1 MALKTSAAPADTRD
15 VNRVP
20 DQSGFSLVEVLVAAV
35 ILVLGATAA
44 FSLIDSANRSISA
57 NSARSGGTNLA
68 RELTEYARATDY
80 DLLQD
85 DQVVAA
91 LRARASVQG
100 TLSGGTWT
108 IERRNVVYTV
118 DASACTFD
126 DPKDGLAATPPD
138 DACPA
143 AVAVNALNDLN
154 PDDFRRVT
162 ITLTWSVRGRP
173 GTSEQ
178 TAAVVNPAGGLGPRI
193 TVFHEPGAQITGN
206 SQTWGGTST
215 LKLTSTPASAVSWT
229 TDDGKS
235 FGDATSGPTEWGFT
249 WDFGTP
255 FDTNGP
261 WVRDGSYQVQAQA
274 KDGRG
279 VPGEAKIVTVHINRN
294 QPGQVPGFVGGWN
307 KTHQVVD
314 LRWSRYDERDLQGY
328 VVKRNGTQ
336 VCPAPGGDPL
346 ALSCSTPLS
355 DPIGAT
361 YELYALDCQDLKQ
374 RINCTRPSPT
384 PSSVIVVKALGQL
397 TPAPSAPTGLTAS
410 VVDGLPQLSWTAPS
424 SVTAGPIRFYRIYR
438 DTGTGLGDRYD
449 ETITNATSYTDP
461 DPGSTTAHKYWV
473 TAVDQNFTESDPS
486 APVLSPPVS

>member
-1 MALKTSAAPADTRD
+1 

-91 LRARASVQG
+91 LRARPTVQG

-108 IERRNVVYTV
+108 IERRNVAYTV
-118 DASACTFD
+118 TASACTFD
-126 DPKDGLAATPPD
+126 DPKDGLATTPPD
-138 DACPA
+138 EACPA
-143 AVAVNALNDLN
+143 AAAVNAVNDLN
-154 PDDFRRVT
+154 GDDFRRVT
-162 ITLTWSVRGRP
+162 VTLTWKVRERP
-173 GTSEQ
+173 GKSVQ
-178 TAAVVNPAGGLGPRI
+178 TAVIVNPAGGLGPRI
-193 TVFHEPGAQITGN
+193 TSFHEPGAEITGE
-206 SQTWGGTST
+206 SQTWGGVST
-215 LKLTSTPASAVSWT
+215 LRLTSTPASSVSWT

-235 FGDATSGPTEWGFT
+235 NGDASGGPNEWGFT
-249 WDFGTP
+249 WDFGTA
-255 FDTNGP
+255 FDTSGP

-274 KDGRG
+274 KDDRG
-279 VPGEAKIVTVHINRN
+279 IPGEARIITIHVNRHA
-294 QPGQVPGFVGGWN
+294 PGQVPGFIGGWN

-328 VVKRNGTQ
+328 VVKRNGVQ
-336 VCPAPGGDPL
+336 VCPTAGDPQQ

-361 YELYALDCQDLKQ
+361 YDLYALDCQDLKQ

-384 PSSVIVVKALGQL
+384 PSSVTVLKAPGDD
-397 TPAPSAPTGLTAS
+397 TPAPSAPTGLTAT

-424 SVTAGPIRFYRIYR
+424 SVSAGPIRFYRIYR
-438 DTGTGLGDRYD
+438 DSGTQLGDRYD
-449 ETITNATSYTDP
+449 ETITGATDYTDP
-461 DPGSTTAHKYWV
+461 NPGGTTAHKYWV